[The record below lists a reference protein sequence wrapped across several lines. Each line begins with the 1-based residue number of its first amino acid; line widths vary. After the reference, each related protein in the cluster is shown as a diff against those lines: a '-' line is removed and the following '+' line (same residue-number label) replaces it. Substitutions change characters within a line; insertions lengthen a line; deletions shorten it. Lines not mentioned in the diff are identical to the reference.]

1 MAKADFDI
9 VRKIG
14 RGFPGVEEST
24 CFGKPALKVGGKM
37 FACMASHRSAEP
49 GSLVVRVDF
58 PRREELLAEAP
69 EVYYVTDHYI
79 GYSSVLVKLE
89 RIRADALRGLLA
101 GAMEFVKRGG
111 GRRAGWKQRTEEFG
125 GQRGDIKT
133 AKRLLKR
140 AGWGNP
146 VVPGDELK

>member
-24 CFGKPALKVGGKM
+24 CFRKPALKVGGKM

-58 PRREELLAEAP
+58 PRRE
-69 EVYYVTDHYI
+69 
-79 GYSSVLVKLE
+79 
-89 RIRADALRGLLA
+89 
-101 GAMEFVKRGG
+101 
-111 GRRAGWKQRTEEFG
+111 
-125 GQRGDIKT
+125 
-133 AKRLLKR
+133 
-140 AGWGNP
+140 
-146 VVPGDELK
+146 